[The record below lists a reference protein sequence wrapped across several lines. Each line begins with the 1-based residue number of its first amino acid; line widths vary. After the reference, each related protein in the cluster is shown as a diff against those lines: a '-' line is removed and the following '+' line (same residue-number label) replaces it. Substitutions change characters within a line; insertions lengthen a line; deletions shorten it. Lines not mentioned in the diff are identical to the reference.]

1 MNSTRAHRRITVPL
15 AAIALATGAVSC
27 GDDDRGARPSDDD
40 ASLVCRGAVD
50 LEFEPSVNWRPK
62 TIDATGTGTLDG
74 CGSKD
79 GSHPNLKS
87 ARVTVTGSGTETSCT
102 GIGAVSGTVD
112 ITWYDGD
119 GQTGRPVGTT
129 RVVIDDVGKVLTGH
143 TTADSPVLPGR
154 GVTAEGSP
162 TSDVSSCP
170 WGLDSGS
177 AAGEIVFR

>member
-1 MNSTRAHRRITVPL
+1 MNSTWSHHRITVPL
-15 AAIALATGAVSC
+15 AAITLAAGAVSC
-27 GDDDRGARPSDDD
+27 GDDDRATRLPDD

-50 LEFEPSVNWRPK
+50 LKFEPSIDWRAK
-62 TIDATGTGTLDG
+62 HINATGTGTLDG

-79 GSHPNLKS
+79 GSHPALKS

-119 GQTGRPVGTT
+119 GRTGQPVGTT
-129 RVVIDDVGKVLTGH
+129 RLLIDDIGRVLTGR
-143 TTADSPVLPGR
+143 TTADSQVLPGR
-154 GVTAEGSP
+154 AVTAEGSP

-177 AAGEIVFR
+177 AAGAIAFR